1 MKKFLFI
8 FFAILSFSAFTCPL
22 EEDTR
27 NHYILIYTNDYN
39 YSREQAERVVDNVNN
54 IRIGMVTAGMDLE
67 QVDTLSRR
75 IMTMGDPLTTTSIEA
90 LLNGL
95 TTAQQNATDQGFGS
109 LNVDSVSV
117 SGSGLNVSMSA
128 TNGNSTTT
136 AQINTSSS
144 VPTYSNTGA
153 TVTGSSSNAATVSN
167 VLYNTNENNRPVST
181 SSSTVDQTT
190 GKPIRIFG
198 GARVESNGDGGSILL
213 DGTIKGN

>member
-1 MKKFLFI
+1 
-8 FFAILSFSAFTCPL
+8 
-22 EEDTR
+22 
-27 NHYILIYTNDYN
+27 
-39 YSREQAERVVDNVNN
+39 
-54 IRIGMVTAGMDLE
+54 MVTAGMDLE
-67 QVDTLSRR
+67 QVDTLSTR
-75 IMTMGDPLTTTSIEA
+75 IMTMGDPLTTTSNEA

-153 TVTGSSSNAATVSN
+153 TVTGSS
-167 VLYNTNENNRPVST
+167 
-181 SSSTVDQTT
+181 
-190 GKPIRIFG
+190 
-198 GARVESNGDGGSILL
+198 
-213 DGTIKGN
+213 